1 VTSASDSLK
10 ILRNCRSAIR
20 RDGALLIVDSVLKP
34 PNEPDAGK
42 LMDLNMLV
50 MTPGGLER
58 TKAEFAALLSQADF
72 SLTRVIPTAGTLS
85 IIESQPV

>member
-1 VTSASDSLK
+1 
-10 ILRNCRSAIR
+10 
-20 RDGALLIVDSVLKP
+20 
-34 PNEPDAGK
+34 
-42 LMDLNMLV
+42 MDLNMLV